1 MRGISIAGQTAPID
15 KMFELASSSSIL
27 TIGIGD
33 GGIGHITQQLYDVL
47 TGIQFGK
54 TEDPMGWVV
63 HLK

>member
-1 MRGISIAGQTAPID
+1 MNKIRFQG
-15 KMFELASSSSIL
+15 EE
-27 TIGIGD
+27 IGIGD